1 MTIHMFLAHMGVGGS
16 ERVCVNLANEFVKK
30 HEVHIVVLNLENDV
44 NSHLLDKR
52 VKVHELGVSRLRY
65 AAIPMISYIKKNK
78 PKFMFVFGNE
88 MAIIINKLKK
98 IKLVNT
104 KVVVRV
110 LNNVNISLAK
120 EDNVSPVV
128 ENYLKAAQKQMADMD
143 CVIAQCKAMGKM
155 ILEKKLVD
163 EEQLKVIYNPVSGGL
178 IEKVDALRTDAFAKS
193 DTNQT
198 EDMKL
203 LLDKY
208 GTPGN
213 RLTFIGRVDPQK
225 QPDQLIKTF
234 ALVLKAKPDV
244 KLRIVGDGNLMEQ
257 TKALIEE
264 LGVGDSIVFDGI
276 RKDME
281 NVYANT
287 DVVILSS
294 QYEGMP
300 NALIEAIGCG
310 IPIVSYDCPIGPA
323 EIIEDG
329 VNGYLVEQDNIEQLA
344 GKTVLALEQSWDRDI
359 IKATCKK
366 FDVKNIAEKY
376 IEIFEAL

>member
-1 MTIHMFLAHMGVGGS
+1 MIIHMFIAHMGIGGS
-16 ERVCVNLANEFVKK
+16 ERVCVNLANEFAKK
-30 HEVHIVVLNLENDV
+30 HEVHIAVLNLDNDV
-44 NSHLLDKR
+44 NTHLLDKS

-65 AAIPMISYIKKNK
+65 AALPMVAYIKKNK

-128 ENYLKAAQKQMADMD
+128 ENYLKSAQKQMADMD

-155 ILEKKLVD
+155 ILDKKLVD
-163 EEQLKVIYNPVSGGL
+163 ENQLKVIYNPVSSEL
-178 IEKVDALRTDAFAKS
+178 IKKVDVLKPSFV
-193 DTNQT
+193 
-198 EDMKL
+198 
-203 LLDKY
+203 
-208 GTPGN
+208 GN

-234 ALVLKAKPDV
+234 AKVLEAKPETT
-244 KLRIVGDGNLMEQ
+244 LRIVGDGALMEQ
-257 TKALIEE
+257 TKSLINE
-264 LGVGDSIVFDGI
+264 LGIADSIIFDGI

-281 NVYANT
+281 NVYANS

-300 NALIEAIGCG
+300 NSLIEAIGCG
-310 IPIVSYDCPIGPA
+310 IPVVSYDCPIGPA

-329 VNGYLVEQDNIEQLA
+329 VNGFLVKQDDIDELA
-344 GKTVLALEQSWDRDI
+344 SKTVLALNQSWDRDI

-366 FDVKNIAEKY
+366 FDVVNIAASYEK
-376 IEIFEAL
+376 IFEEISK

>member
-1 MTIHMFLAHMGVGGS
+1 MIIHMFIAHMGIGGS
-16 ERVCVNLANEFVKK
+16 ERVCVNLANEFAKK
-30 HEVHIVVLNLENDV
+30 HEVHIVVLNLKNDV
-44 NSHLLDKR
+44 NTHLLADN

-65 AAIPMISYIKKNK
+65 AAFPMAMYIKKNK

-104 KVVVRV
+104 KVVLRV

-128 ENYLKAAQKQMADMD
+128 ENYLKSAQKQMIDMD
-143 CVIAQCKAMGKM
+143 AVIAQCKAMGEM

-163 EEQLKVIYNPVSGGL
+163 ESQLKVIYNPVSSEL
-178 IEKVDALRTDAFAKS
+178 IDKVEQIYTS
-193 DTNQT
+193 GEEST
-198 EDMKL
+198 END
-203 LLDKY
+203 Y
-208 GTPGN
+208 GNKGE
-213 RLTFIGRVDPQK
+213 RITFIGRVDPQK
-225 QPDQLIKTF
+225 QPDQLIKAF
-234 ALVLKAKPDV
+234 AKVLEQKPTA
-244 KLRIVGDGNLMEQ
+244 KLRIVGDGNLMNQ
-257 TKALIEE
+257 TLDLVNE
-264 LGVGDSIVFDGI
+264 LHISDSVIFDGI

-310 IPIVSYDCPIGPA
+310 IPVVSYDCPIGPA
-323 EIIEDG
+323 EIVEEG
-329 VNGYLVEQDNIEQLA
+329 VNGFLVEQDNIVALA
-344 GKTVLALEQSWDRDI
+344 KKTVEALDATWDREA
-359 IKATCKK
+359 IKATCEK
-366 FDVKNIAEKY
+366 FNVVNIANKY
-376 IEIFEAL
+376 EEIFNAL